1 MLDSF
6 PELASTIVPGHGP
19 VGGIAEV
26 RELQQYLRYCVEG
39 SIPPGP
45 WDAWP
50 EREPRDAINIQRA
63 QLLAAGRD
71 EMPPAMLDALGF
83 G

>member
-1 MLDSF
+1 M

-19 VGGIAEV
+19 VGGAEEV
-26 RELQQYLRYCVEG
+26 RELQAYLRHCVAG
-39 SIPPGP
+39 AIPPGP
-45 WDAWP
+45 WDTWP

-71 EMPPAMLDALGF
+71 EMPPAMLTALGF